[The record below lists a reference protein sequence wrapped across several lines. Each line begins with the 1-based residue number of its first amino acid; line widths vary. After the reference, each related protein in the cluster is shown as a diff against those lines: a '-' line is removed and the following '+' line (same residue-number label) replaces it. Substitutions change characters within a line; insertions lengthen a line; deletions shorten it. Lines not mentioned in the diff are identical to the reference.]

1 MPKWHRSFRNRFRLA
16 EMNENLLLVED
27 EQALR
32 AALEVRLHAEGYVV
46 DTAED
51 GEEGLEKATN
61 LPFDLI
67 ILDVMLPY
75 RNGLDVCRSV
85 RQLGVATPILIL
97 SVRDQIVDKVV
108 GLNLGADD
116 YMTKPFEAAE
126 LIARVQALL
135 RRVPIRI
142 GQGVHQF
149 GSIRVDVRRAEVIR
163 DGKPIYLTA
172 REFQLLCYLIE
183 RTGSTVPRTELL
195 QSLWGYDA
203 SAFTRTVDTHVASLR
218 QKLEDNPGRPELIL
232 TTPGVGYKFVGLS
245 QK

>member
-1 MPKWHRSFRNRFRLA
+1 MPNWLCLLRNQFRRA

-32 AALEVRLHAEGYVV
+32 TALEVRLRSEGYIV
-46 DTAED
+46 DTAKD
-51 GEEGLEKATN
+51 GEEGLQKATS

-97 SVRDQIVDKVV
+97 SVREQLVDKVV

-163 DGKPIYLTA
+163 DGKQVYLTA
-172 REFQLLCYLIE
+172 REFQLLCYLME
-183 RTGSTVPRTELL
+183 RTGSTV
-195 QSLWGYDA
+195 
-203 SAFTRTVDTHVASLR
+203 
-218 QKLEDNPGRPELIL
+218 
-232 TTPGVGYKFVGLS
+232 
-245 QK
+245 